1 VTIIS
6 EVSEEIRS
14 YIYGES
20 VFTFDWQTILLTSQI
35 SSPLV
40 DRTLPAITRTA
51 ITSLYV
57 MIEEPGCMR
66 WLNPNS
72 AAAPSALQG
81 RLNEM
86 LNEMLTVCISDDE
99 SFSERRSCDQ
109 ES

>member
-1 VTIIS
+1 
-6 EVSEEIRS
+6 
-14 YIYGES
+14 
-20 VFTFDWQTILLTSQI
+20 
-35 SSPLV
+35 
-40 DRTLPAITRTA
+40 
-51 ITSLYV
+51 
-57 MIEEPGCMR
+57 MR

-99 SFSERRSCDQ
+99 RFSERRSCDP